1 MVFGGYLCNCTQT
14 CMKFQYVSYNSFIK
28 YANVLMRFSATS
40 KNIKIDSDL
49 FLILETVTINVK
61 IGVKF

>member
-1 MVFGGYLCNCTQT
+1 
-14 CMKFQYVSYNSFIK
+14 MKFQYVSYNSFIK